1 MSDREIKVCLSSWA
15 WPWLFAPYGAQL
27 RGLIKHMSKDPNF
40 VIYYLNLGNP
50 LPVGEQTLDYVYDKY
65 AEKTNF
71 GDTYEKDVLTN
82 VKFMG
87 GYENTKD
94 HVLTSEL
101 NVLMRR
107 YKIDNFLYLGDLVKF
122 VNDVPLNA
130 CRSFSWYPSHYD
142 EQPQMLK
149 DRLALFSDILSL
161 APSDAERL
169 SKSMPEQTV
178 TFVPHFIDPPEVPA
192 QTKEELRAKHNIP
205 ADAYVVFIHCGN
217 YETYNRKSL
226 DTSLFAFEEFQQR
239 HPDAYLVLHAWSMQK
254 IKGNEAHS
262 YADFIDAPTVLNA
275 INIDKS
281 RLLYNDKIVHR
292 DLIEEFFAVSDVF
305 LHGAKVEGFG
315 LPVLEAQQ
323 RGLPVVTSAVG
334 AMKDY
339 TYYGISVPSVQ
350 REYFKGGGGIWNT
363 VNTPG
368 IVQALC
374 NIKEQNPDVNIGTKE
389 DAAEKIGTL
398 MAEERVANQIIK
410 LFKQPYRN
418 ADGRD
423 NYESLL
429 LRFQYSEPK
438 DEFVL
443 YENNT
448 KTEQCRLKQIK
459 PGDLKCKW
467 LMMTDDSKT
476 IPPMNLANLMSD
488 HELIFVSEKMAND
501 KIEPTPEDLQQG
513 IVDMKRASY
522 LIKANI
528 VKMLLGF
535 KSESIENKHLAEYI
549 LRNTLGRVKIALD
562 TDNVIN
568 A

>member
-1 MSDREIKVCLSSWA
+1 
-15 WPWLFAPYGAQL
+15 
-27 RGLIKHMSKDPNF
+27 
-40 VIYYLNLGNP
+40 
-50 LPVGEQTLDYVYDKY
+50 
-65 AEKTNF
+65 
-71 GDTYEKDVLTN
+71 
-82 VKFMG
+82 
-87 GYENTKD
+87 
-94 HVLTSEL
+94 
-101 NVLMRR
+101 
-107 YKIDNFLYLGDLVKF
+107 
-122 VNDVPLNA
+122 
-130 CRSFSWYPSHYD
+130 
-142 EQPQMLK
+142 MLK
-149 DRLALFSDILSL
+149 DRLSLFSDILSL

-178 TFVPHFIDPPEVPA
+178 TFVPHFIDPPTLPTA
-192 QTKEELRAKHNIP
+192 TKEELRAKHNIP

-254 IKGNEAHS
+254 IKGNEAQS

-374 NIKEQNPDVNIGTKE
+374 DIKEQNPDVNIGTKE

-398 MAEERVANQIIK
+398 MDEQRVANQIIK

-423 NYESLL
+423 SYESLL

-443 YENNT
+443 YDNNT
-448 KTEQCRLKQIK
+448 KTEQTTLKQIK

-467 LMMTDDSKT
+467 MMMTC
-476 IPPMNLANLMSD
+476 
-488 HELIFVSEKMAND
+488 
-501 KIEPTPEDLQQG
+501 
-513 IVDMKRASY
+513 
-522 LIKANI
+522 
-528 VKMLLGF
+528 LLYT
-535 KSESIENKHLAEYI
+535 SPSP
-549 LRNTLGRVKIALD
+549 RD
-562 TDNVIN
+562 
-568 A
+568 

>member
-1 MSDREIKVCLSSWA
+1 
-15 WPWLFAPYGAQL
+15 
-27 RGLIKHMSKDPNF
+27 
-40 VIYYLNLGNP
+40 
-50 LPVGEQTLDYVYDKY
+50 
-65 AEKTNF
+65 
-71 GDTYEKDVLTN
+71 
-82 VKFMG
+82 
-87 GYENTKD
+87 
-94 HVLTSEL
+94 
-101 NVLMRR
+101 
-107 YKIDNFLYLGDLVKF
+107 
-122 VNDVPLNA
+122 
-130 CRSFSWYPSHYD
+130 
-142 EQPQMLK
+142 
-149 DRLALFSDILSL
+149 
-161 APSDAERL
+161 
-169 SKSMPEQTV
+169 
-178 TFVPHFIDPPEVPA
+178 
-192 QTKEELRAKHNIP
+192 
-205 ADAYVVFIHCGN
+205 
-217 YETYNRKSL
+217 
-226 DTSLFAFEEFQQR
+226 
-239 HPDAYLVLHAWSMQK
+239 MQK
-254 IKGNEAHS
+254 IKGNEAQS

-374 NIKEQNPDVNIGTKE
+374 DIKEQNPDVNIGTKE

-398 MAEERVANQIIK
+398 MDEQRVANQIIK

-423 NYESLL
+423 SYESLL

-448 KTEQCRLKQIK
+448 KTEQTTLKQIK

-467 LMMTDDSKT
+467 MMMTDDSKR
-476 IPPMNLANLMSD
+476 IPAMDLSSLMGD

-501 KIEPTPEDLQQG
+501 KVEPSTEDLQQG
-513 IVDMKRASY
+513 IVDMGRASY

-535 KSESIENKHLAEYI
+535 KSESIDNKHLAEYI
-549 LRNTLGRVKIALD
+549 LRNTLGKVKIALD
-562 TDNVIN
+562 TNNIIN